1 MEKKLKTTTTK
12 KTNRWWL
19 DSALQ
24 NIFCWLL
31 GYGIN
36 FEFGTKQLFHSA
48 FFFFF
53 LSGIYNS
60 NLECFTFFV
69 SAIYSAITSLS

>member
-53 LSGIYNS
+53 CQEFTIATWNALLFLSLRFI
-60 NLECFTFFV
+60 L
-69 SAIYSAITSLS
+69 L